1 MRQVPL
7 ATPFGRLARER
18 GGTRGVILSAAL
30 HVAVVLLLVWSGSR
44 LLTDERAPGPGHGR
58 GGGGG
63 GGNRT
68 LVLYVAPA
76 PAPPAPAPPAPAL
89 VMPKQV
95 TMVVP
100 AVPVDTTPKA
110 PAPAPAPVQ
119 PSQGQGPGEGAGTG
133 PGKGP
138 GSGSGSGGGNGSGVG
153 PGAGPDSGGG
163 GTMYPPSPQ
172 GIILPPSHPP
182 SALRGTRL
190 TAVFEISAFGRG
202 DARRARS
209 GAEGPLLRQ
218 RFPGSVAPLHLHAR
232 PYPGR
237 PARGRVV
244 PDHLHVVIRGG
255 R

>member
-172 GIILPPSHPP
+172 GIILPPSHAP

-190 TAVFEISAFGRG
+190 TAVFEISPSGEVTHVALDPAPKDHSFANDFLDRL
-202 DARRARS
+202 RRYTFTPAHTLD
-209 GAEGPLLRQ
+209 GQP
-218 RFPGSVAPLHLHAR
+218 VAGLFRITFTL
-232 PYPGR
+232 
-237 PARGRVV
+237 
-244 PDHLHVVIRGG
+244 
-255 R
+255 